1 MSLNLMYITNI
12 PDVAGIAERNGVDR
26 IFVDMEYIGK
36 ALRQKGENSLINKHT
51 IEDVRAVRAAVRKA
65 ELLVRVNP
73 IHNAGVDYPSS
84 EEEIESVIEAGAD
97 VVMLPWFKTI
107 DEIRRF
113 LRAVDGRAR
122 TNLLLETKEAAD
134 LLDDIL
140 LIDGIDEIHI
150 GLKDLAMS
158 MGRSFMFELLT
169 DGTVEALCRKMNAAG
184 MYYGFGGIA
193 APGHGIVPAEM
204 IIREHYRL
212 ESRMVI
218 LSRAFCNIKETGYD
232 LETVKSVFEHDV
244 PAIRALEK
252 ECRYYLKMK
261 ETERTGYFFSNQ
273 QKLKEAVCRAV
284 DTIYPGK

>member
-12 PDVAGIAERNGVDR
+12 PDVAGIAEQYGVDR

-36 ALRQKGENSLINKHT
+36 ALRQKGNDSLINQHT
-51 IEDVRAVRAAVRKA
+51 IEDVRAVRAAVRNA

-73 IHNAGVDYPSS
+73 IHDAGEDYPSS
-84 EEEIESVIEAGAD
+84 EEEIEAVIEAGAD
-97 VVMLPWFKTI
+97 VLMLPWFKTI

-113 LRAVDGRAR
+113 LQAVDGRAK

-134 LLDDIL
+134 LLDEIL
-140 LIDGIDEIHI
+140 LIDKIDEIHI
-150 GLKDLAMS
+150 GLKDLAIS
-158 MGRSFMFELLT
+158 MGRSFMFQLLT

-204 IIREHYRL
+204 IIREHYRVG
-212 ESRMVI
+212 SRMVI

-232 LETVKSVFEHDV
+232 LKAVESVFKHGV

-252 ECRYYLKMK
+252 ECQYYTKMK
-261 ETERTGYFFSNQ
+261 GTEGTGYFYSNQ
-273 QKLKEAVCRAV
+273 LKLKEAVCRAV
-284 DTIYPGK
+284 DTIDSGK

>member
-1 MSLNLMYITNI
+1 M
-12 PDVAGIAERNGVDR
+12 
-26 IFVDMEYIGK
+26 
-36 ALRQKGENSLINKHT
+36 
-51 IEDVRAVRAAVRKA
+51 
-65 ELLVRVNP
+65 
-73 IHNAGVDYPSS
+73 DYPSS

-113 LRAVDGRAR
+113 LRAVDGRVR

-244 PAIRALEK
+244 PTIRALEK

-261 ETERTGYFFSNQ
+261 DTERTGYFFSNQ